1 MQPSCAILVDGTDQ
15 QQVTRSELIRRL
27 REHLGG
33 TLVRLGGA
41 FFVQQVGVPQGS
53 VLSTL
58 LCSALYA
65 DMEKSNQLGSGGGG
79 ADTGGDDE
87 SLLLRWVDDFLFMT
101 TSAEAATQF
110 VATLSGG
117 FPEYGAT
124 VSVSKTCLNFDAWG
138 SDGRRLPR
146 NEHATPDG
154 RRHVRW
160 CGLLIDSSTLEVQA
174 DNSRLMGI
182 PIGDVVHTPGRDGPK
197 PGAILAT
204 RLRAYLRPK
213 AAALLF
219 DAQLNGATTAAVNVH
234 QCFLVAALK
243 LHAYVADALQGGPA
257 QDGLLVAAIT
267 DALRYGARLV
277 ASRLGS
283 APGAPKLHS
292 ALRGCAIKY
301 LGMMAFHRVLARKH
315 SRYARLLTW
324 LQRELGTQ
332 AMRAVARRPALA
344 AAMKPVRAEAFMKAK
359 F

>member
-1 MQPSCAILVDGTDQ
+1 MDSATQQHVSRGELV
-15 QQVTRSELIRRL
+15 RRL
-27 REHLGG
+27 REHLGA

-65 DMEKSNQLGSGGGG
+65 DMETSKKLGESPDSAAGG
-79 ADTGGDDE
+79 ATE

-101 TSAEAATQF
+101 TSAEAATRF
-110 VATLSGG
+110 VDTLSSG
-117 FPEYGAT
+117 FPEYGAA

-138 SDGRRLPR
+138 PDGRRLPR

-160 CGLLIDSSTLEVQA
+160 CGLLVDSGTLEVQA

-182 PIGDVVHTPGRDGPK
+182 PIGDVVHTPGRDGPS
-197 PGAILAT
+197 PGSILAT

-219 DAQLNGATTAAVNVH
+219 DAQLNGPTTAAVNVL

-243 LHAYVADALQGGPA
+243 LHAYVADALHRPQ
-257 QDGLLVAAIT
+257 QDALLAAAIT

-277 ASRLGS
+277 ASRLQL
-283 APGAPKLHS
+283 APGAAKLHP

-315 SRYARLLTW
+315 SRYAPLLAW
-324 LQRELGTQ
+324 LQRELGTH
-332 AMRAVARRPALA
+332 AMRAVARRPAIA
-344 AAMKPVRAEAFMKAK
+344 AAMEPARAEALMRAK

>member
-1 MQPSCAILVDGTDQ
+1 MQPSCAILVDGTQ
-15 QQVTRSELIRRL
+15 VQQVSRSELIRRL

-65 DMEKSNQLGSGGGG
+65 DMEKSKQLGSGGGG
-79 ADTGGDDE
+79 AADSGE

-101 TSAEAATQF
+101 TSAEAATHF

-146 NEHATPDG
+146 NEHATPEG

-160 CGLLIDSSTLEVQA
+160 CGLLIDSASLEVQA

-219 DAQLNGATTAAVNVH
+219 DAELNGATTAAVNVH

-243 LHAYVADALQGGPA
+243 LHAYVVDALHRPN
-257 QDGLLVAAIT
+257 QDGLLLAAIT
-267 DALRYGARLV
+267 DALRYGAHLV
-277 ASRLGS
+277 ASRLQA
-283 APGAPKLHS
+283 APGSPKLNP

-301 LGMMAFHRVLARKH
+301 LGMMAFHRVLSRKH
-315 SRYARLLTW
+315 SRYATLLARLQKELT
-324 LQRELGTQ
+324 TQ

-344 AAMKPVRAEAFMKAK
+344 AAMEPARAEAFLKAK